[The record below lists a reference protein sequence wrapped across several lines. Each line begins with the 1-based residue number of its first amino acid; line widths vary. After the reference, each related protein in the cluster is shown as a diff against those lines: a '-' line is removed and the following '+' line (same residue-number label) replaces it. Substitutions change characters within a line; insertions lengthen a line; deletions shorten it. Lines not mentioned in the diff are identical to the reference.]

1 MTDRDMTDR
10 ETDDAESSD
19 AAGLAAAK
27 AALRAAAKRDRA
39 ALASGIGA
47 AAATGLVYRFV
58 STPGLRALMT
68 PDRMVSAYYPMADE
82 LDCLPL
88 LRRLAAIGVPTC
100 LPVVVRRGEPLAF
113 RRWLPDDPLR
123 NVAFGLS
130 EPLPDAATVT
140 PDVLLVPMLAFDRA
154 GRRLGYGG
162 GFYDR
167 TLAGLRAANPATVAV
182 GVAFAGQVR
191 DHVPTGPHDAPLDWI
206 VTEAGALEVAQ
217 A

>member
-1 MTDRDMTDR
+1 MTKGDSG
-10 ETDDAESSD
+10 DADSLD
-19 AAGLAAAK
+19 AAK

-47 AAATGLVYRFV
+47 AAATGLVYRFAT
-58 STPGLRALMT
+58 TPGLRALMT
-68 PDRMVSAYYPMADE
+68 PAHLFAAYYPMADE

-88 LRRLAAIGVPTC
+88 LRRLAAVGVPTC
-100 LPVVVRRGEPLAF
+100 LPVVVKRGEPLAF

-130 EPLPDAATVT
+130 EPLPEAAAVT

-167 TLAGLRAANPATVAV
+167 TLAALRAANPDTVAV

-191 DHVPTGPHDAPLDWI
+191 DHVPAGAHDEPLDWI
-206 VTEAGALEVAQ
+206 VTEAGAFEVMRA
-217 A
+217 

>member
-1 MTDRDMTDR
+1 MDS
-10 ETDDAESSD
+10 DD
-19 AAGLAAAK
+19 LAAAK
-27 AALRAAAKRDRA
+27 AALRAAARRDRT

-58 STPGLRALMT
+58 STPALRALMT
-68 PDRMVSAYYPMADE
+68 PDRVFSAYYPMGDE

-88 LRRLAAIGVPTC
+88 VRRLAAIGAPTC
-100 LPVVVRRGEPLAF
+100 LPCVVRRGEPLAF

-130 EPLPDAATVT
+130 EPLPAAAPVT
-140 PDVLLVPMLAFDRA
+140 PSVLLVPMLAFDRA
-154 GRRLGYGG
+154 GHRLGYGG

-167 TLAGLRAANPATVAV
+167 TLAALRAADPATVAV

-191 DHVPTGPHDAPLDWI
+191 DAVPVGPHDQPLDWI
-206 VTEAGALEVAQ
+206 VTEAGVLEVAR
-217 A
+217 AGTIG

>member
-1 MTDRDMTDR
+1 MPADDPATD
-10 ETDDAESSD
+10 
-19 AAGLAAAK
+19 LAAAK
-27 AALRAAAKRDRA
+27 AALRKAARRDRA

-68 PDRMVSAYYPMADE
+68 PDRVFSAYYPMADE

-88 LRRLAAIGVPTC
+88 VRRLAAVGVQTC
-100 LPVVVRRGEPLAF
+100 LPVVVARGEPLVF

-130 EPLPDAATVT
+130 EPLPEAAPVT
-140 PDVLLVPMLAFDRA
+140 PSVLLVPMLAFDRA
-154 GRRLGYGG
+154 GHRLGYGG

-167 TLAGLRAANPATVAV
+167 TLAVLRAAEPATIAI

-191 DHVPTGPHDAPLDWI
+191 DAVPTGPHDQPLDWI
-206 VTEAGALEVAQ
+206 VTEAGVLEVAR
-217 A
+217 AGTIG